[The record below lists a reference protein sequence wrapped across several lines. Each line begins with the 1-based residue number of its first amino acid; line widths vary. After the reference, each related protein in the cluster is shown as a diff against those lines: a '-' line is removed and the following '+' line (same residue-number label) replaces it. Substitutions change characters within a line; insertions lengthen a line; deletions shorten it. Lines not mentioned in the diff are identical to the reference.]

1 MEYIRNF
8 LILFAIVVNSY
19 TFCMEPHCMEP
30 QGLSPYFI
38 AQDSR
43 ISTVPLTG
51 AFWEFLSEIPVVQ
64 YTSLKEG
71 AVAQYSLMIVPQT
84 LTNLPNDFK
93 FTEEELEFHNLLHIG
108 GMDSLFLTF
117 INNLKSAG
125 ARYFVPYSFEDKIGT
140 KFLRNQIGLISKT
153 AAFPAELLG
162 EQDTRQSELI
172 SSLRSILSFAEDLQR
187 IHNKTYCITG
197 INLVF
202 STVDAPKVMEEHFFT
217 LPYVFVSDGMDQ
229 GIVTSMERFFLD
241 YHGLDENPF

>member
-1 MEYIRNF
+1 
-8 LILFAIVVNSY
+8 
-19 TFCMEPHCMEP
+19 
-30 QGLSPYFI
+30 
-38 AQDSR
+38 
-43 ISTVPLTG
+43 
-51 AFWEFLSEIPVVQ
+51 
-64 YTSLKEG
+64 
-71 AVAQYSLMIVPQT
+71 MIVPQT